1 MKLRPV
7 TLWGVAAAAATALL
21 AAVLYHRLPAA
32 IPVHWG
38 ISGEADG
45 FMDKPFGAFLYPAII
60 AASALLGTALPALA
74 PRGFELTGFARAF
87 DLIVLALIAFIAFL
101 ALAIDAAALGFPV
114 STTHLIGVAV
124 GVLLIAIGN
133 VMGKTTRNFFVGFRT
148 PWTLASDEVW
158 SRTHRFGGRLFV
170 ICGFFFCVAAAFG
183 SELLVP
189 GLAMLAAVVAI
200 FVYSYVIYR
209 QLEPES

>member
-7 TLWGVAAAAATALL
+7 TLWGVAASAAIALL
-21 AAVLYHRLPAA
+21 AAVLYHRLPEA

-38 ISGEADG
+38 LSGEADG
-45 FMDKPFGAFLYPAII
+45 FMVKPFGAFLYPAII

-101 ALAIDAAALGFPV
+101 ALAINAGAMGFPV
-114 STTHLIGVAV
+114 STTHLMGAAV

-158 SRTHRFGGRLFV
+158 SRAHRFGGRLFV
-170 ICGFFFCVAAAFG
+170 LCGLIFCAAAALG
-183 SELLVP
+183 SDILVP
-189 GLAMLAAVVAI
+189 GLAMLAAVLAV

-209 QLEPES
+209 KLEPKA